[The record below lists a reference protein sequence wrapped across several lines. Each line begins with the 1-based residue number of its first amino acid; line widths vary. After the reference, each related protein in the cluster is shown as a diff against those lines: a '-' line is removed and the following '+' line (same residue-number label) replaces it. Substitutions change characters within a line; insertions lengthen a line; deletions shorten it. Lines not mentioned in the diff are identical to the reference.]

1 MARIFPSIPHRPAV
15 ASSRTKTPKQS
26 RGAAIIELAVCI
38 PLLVMITLGTIEACA
53 MIYLKQTLSLAAFEG
68 CRVGLLPGSQV
79 TNVESQAQL
88 ILNDHFVQQTNITM
102 LPADPTTLQ
111 PGEFFRVTVA
121 AECSPNS
128 LIGGWF
134 YVGRTFSESAEL
146 IYQ

>member
-1 MARIFPSIPHRPAV
+1 MARILPTIPLRPAE
-15 ASSRTKTPKQS
+15 ASSRIKTPKHR

-102 LPADPTTLQ
+102 LPADPTTLH